1 MPKKKTLV
9 KAGSVSSLIDAPGS
23 KPAFTGIAKSLGR
36 GTAHKRPHD
45 RPTERPLFDAGGCAT
60 APELPIDVP
69 DSYLYGGIPVESIK
83 KIDYA
88 PVTFLYPDH
97 NSTSGSD
104 GMPRK
109 TLHPGAGGPRGPE
122 VEYISAHREDR
133 IAPAFFDRHPEMVRK
148 FEHLIDQCCDTQR
161 GTRKLYGRLTRQEH
175 QLERNVNTLQQKL
188 KIMRSMPDIS
198 MPRKEFQLFVGNA
211 MTQQREMDNEMAK
224 ELDEFMANKRVGS
237 IRHIFP
243 LRDTTGRIA
252 ANSGDALRWRNA
264 TVAPDNLLG
273 RVSGGADPYDE
284 FLYPGKKH

>member
-1 MPKKKTLV
+1 MPKKKTMV
-9 KAGSVSSLIDAPGS
+9 KAGSVSSLIDAPGA
-23 KPAFTGIAKSLGR
+23 KPAFTGIAKSL
-36 GTAHKRPHD
+36 
-45 RPTERPLFDAGGCAT
+45 TERPLFDAGGCAT

-88 PVTFLYPDH
+88 PVTFLYPGH
-97 NSTSGSD
+97 TTGGCLGSTMSG
-104 GMPRK
+104 
-109 TLHPGAGGPRGPE
+109 HPRGPE

-148 FEHLIDQCCDTQR
+148 FERLIDNCCDTQR
-161 GTRKLYGRLTRQEH
+161 GTRKLYTRLSRQER

-211 MTQQREMDNEMAK
+211 MTQQRAMDDEMAK
-224 ELDEFMANKRVGS
+224 ELDEFMSNKRVGS

-273 RVSGGADPYDE
+273 RVSGGPDPYDA
-284 FLYPGKKH
+284 FLKPGKPH